1 MQTTDIRYQLNLHWR
16 KVILLSFTLLV
27 SISSVFAQARFKEI
41 SQSGQDDKLIS
52 YGFFLAT
59 HTNSWRLKY
68 TEAFITD
75 RGDVNLQS
83 IMPVFSPGFSLGFLA
98 TFRIHDQLNLVFTPK
113 VAFYEFRTD
122 INTLSFVDP
131 SLIQV
136 NPEANA
142 ILTNETVVNEATM
155 VEFPLFFKYKAQRF
169 NNSRMFFTAGGSA
182 MFRTKDQEEAD
193 IESIA
198 TLGRDFTVDLG
209 LGFDMYFKY
218 FKFSP
223 EVRFSHGL
231 LDMYRPEATDP
242 AYASSIQSLRRK
254 SITLYLNFQ

>member
-1 MQTTDIRYQLNLHWR
+1 MQTTDIRYQLNIHWR
-16 KVILLSFTLLV
+16 KVILLGLTLFV
-27 SISSVFAQARFKEI
+27 TFSSTFAQARFKEI

-68 TEAFITD
+68 TESFLSEPNI
-75 RGDVNLQS
+75 QS
-83 IMPVFSPGFSLGFLA
+83 IMPVFTPGFSLGFLA

-122 INTLSFVDP
+122 INTFSNVPDAQ
-131 SLIQV
+131 ID
-136 NPEANA
+136 E
-142 ILTNETVVNEATM
+142 TNFFTTETVINEATM
-155 VEFPLFFKYKAQRF
+155 VEFPIFFKYKAQRF

-193 IESIA
+193 IEPIA

-242 AYASSIQSLRRK
+242 AYRDSIQSLRRK
-254 SITLYLNFQ
+254 SVTLYLNFQ

>member
-1 MQTTDIRYQLNLHWR
+1 MQTIDIRYQLNLYWR
-16 KVILLSFTLLV
+16 KIIVLGFLLLISF
-27 SISSVFAQARFKEI
+27 SSTFAQARFKEI
-41 SQSGQDDKLIS
+41 SQSGQDDKLVS

-59 HTNSWRLKY
+59 HTSSWRLKY
-68 TEAFITD
+68 TEAFVSDPAAANI
-75 RGDVNLQS
+75 QS
-83 IMPVFSPGFSLGFLA
+83 IMPVFTPGFSLGFLA
-98 TFRIHDQLNLVFTPK
+98 TLRIHDQLNLVFTPK

-122 INTLSFVDP
+122 INTFSNVPDAE
-131 SLIQV
+131 I
-136 NPEANA
+136 
-142 ILTNETVVNEATM
+142 NETNFYTTETVINEATM

-198 TLGRDFTVDLG
+198 TLGRDFTIDLG

-231 LDMYRPEATDP
+231 LDMYKPEATDP